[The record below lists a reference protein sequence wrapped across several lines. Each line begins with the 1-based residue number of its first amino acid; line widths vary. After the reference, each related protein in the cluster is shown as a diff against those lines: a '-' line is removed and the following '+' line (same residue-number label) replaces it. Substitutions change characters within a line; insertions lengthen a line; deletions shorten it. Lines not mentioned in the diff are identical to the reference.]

1 MQNSGS
7 KLWNNDHD
15 SGQDGLVWLTNKNLN
30 GWNVMLSMLEQHRL
44 QFKKVAHKQKSVSR
58 FSTLARKREK
68 RLQKYAIFQKCLND
82 FQGWASVGVSFCWRV
97 FTLLLEEAISSRVWM
112 ILGWVVV
119 GVSLCWGVFTL
130 ARGSNIPPSP
140 QSATNPKLAL
150 PLHQRNY
157 GKPFHQRLS
166 GMFWKSN
173 LSIFWQTIPSMFLW
187 VVLENHT
194 INVSLDVL
202 ENHLIHVSLGC
213 FGKKTT
219 PSTFLFGWFVKPL
232 YQCFSGLFWKTTPSA
247 FLWNVLVTT
256 PSAFLWMF

>member
-1 MQNSGS
+1 M
-7 KLWNNDHD
+7 
-15 SGQDGLVWLTNKNLN
+15 
-30 GWNVMLSMLEQHRL
+30 
-44 QFKKVAHKQKSVSR
+44 
-58 FSTLARKREK
+58 
-68 RLQKYAIFQKCLND
+68 
-82 FQGWASVGVSFCWRV
+82 
-97 FTLLLEEAISSRVWM
+97 
-112 ILGWVVV
+112 
-119 GVSLCWGVFTL
+119 FTL

-187 VVLENHT
+187 VVLENHS

-232 YQCFSGLFWKTTPSA
+232 YRCFSGLFWKTTPSA

>member
-1 MQNSGS
+1 M
-7 KLWNNDHD
+7 
-15 SGQDGLVWLTNKNLN
+15 
-30 GWNVMLSMLEQHRL
+30 
-44 QFKKVAHKQKSVSR
+44 
-58 FSTLARKREK
+58 
-68 RLQKYAIFQKCLND
+68 
-82 FQGWASVGVSFCWRV
+82 
-97 FTLLLEEAISSRVWM
+97 
-112 ILGWVVV
+112 
-119 GVSLCWGVFTL
+119 FTL

-187 VVLENHT
+187 VVLENHS

-213 FGKKTT
+213 FGKKKLLHQRF
-219 PSTFLFGWFVKPL
+219 SSVGLSNHFIDVSLGCFGKPL
-232 YQCFSGLFWKTTPSA
+232 HQRFCGMFW
-247 FLWNVLVTT
+247 
-256 PSAFLWMF
+256 